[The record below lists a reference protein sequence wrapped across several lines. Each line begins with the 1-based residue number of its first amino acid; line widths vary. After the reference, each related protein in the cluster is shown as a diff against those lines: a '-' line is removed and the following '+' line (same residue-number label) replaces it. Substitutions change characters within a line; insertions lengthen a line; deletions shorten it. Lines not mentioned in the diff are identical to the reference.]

1 MLYIGGMQ
9 TKYLGIGLGL
19 IVGVVL
25 ILAVTNSLSYARVVL
40 TVGVRHLNIQQM
52 ICGGPHIKP
61 EIHSMQSVRADFGD
75 LVSVSQE

>member
-25 ILAVTNSLSYARVVL
+25 ILAVTNSLSYAMSRL
-40 TVGVRHLNIQQM
+40 DGWGQALEYTQM
-52 ICGGPHIKP
+52 ICGGPHIKH

-75 LVSVSQE
+75 SVSVSQE